1 MRPRNLSALAWSRT
15 SCSLFPT
22 RSGAGGWSSDGLVG
36 AILTYRP
43 STSSTRMR
51 SLIAENSA
59 WSSASDSR
67 SGVTGVCEGVVMP
80 GPQYSPD
87 PPQGATAGPWD
98 GPDRDHATP
107 PLGPRARSRQARPS
121 GRLGRRGFVQ
131 DQPVEAELADPVRNP
146 AEPNRPDRHYTPLNN
161 KPPPTKATLFC
172 MTKNS
177 NPIT

>member
-1 MRPRNLSALAWSRT
+1 MRPRNLSALAWSKT
-15 SCSLFPT
+15 SCSVFPIS
-22 RSGAGGWSSDGLVG
+22 SGAGRYNSDGLVG

-87 PPQGATAGPWD
+87 PPQGATPGRWPGRDQGHARAGAGTSGAVIPLLL
-98 GPDRDHATP
+98 GEREDHH
-107 PLGPRARSRQARPS
+107 GEE
-121 GRLGRRGFVQ
+121 F
-131 DQPVEAELADPVRNP
+131 
-146 AEPNRPDRHYTPLNN
+146 
-161 KPPPTKATLFC
+161 
-172 MTKNS
+172 
-177 NPIT
+177 